1 MNTFFY
7 ILKALVII
15 FGIIAIIVGVDNMI
29 TVLVNKIFDENDD
42 FLKFR

>member
-1 MNTFFY
+1 MNIFFY
-7 ILKALVII
+7 ILKVLVII
-15 FGIIAIIVGVDNMI
+15 FSIIAIIVGVDNMI